1 MKFAFIGLGKM
12 GGGLCK
18 HLLAGGGRV
27 RVYDI
32 VPAAVE
38 KFVQLGAEAARDA
51 KDAAADADAVIT
63 SLPLPTDLENL
74 LLGDAGIFT
83 AMKKGATLIDIST
96 IDPGSA
102 RRFTQSAEE
111 RGLFFLA
118 CPLGKGPAQ
127 ADAGEAPIFAGGR
140 KEIYEKFKGWLEKMG
155 KPVFYLG
162 DVEQSTAF
170 KLITNLI
177 GMTNVLV
184 MAEGVRLSQKMRID
198 KEVFL
203 EACRETGAFSYQ
215 MQVRAPW
222 LYAEDFTPR
231 FSVKLAHK
239 DVRLGV
245 EMARSVQQACPNFTS
260 ALASFAEAIA
270 QGFGDEDCLAAVKVL
285 K

>member
-12 GGGLCK
+12 GGGVCK
-18 HLLAGGGRV
+18 NLLANGGKV
-27 RVYDI
+27 RVYDL
-32 VPAAVE
+32 VPDAVE
-38 KFVQLGAEAARDA
+38 KFVKLGAQAATDARDA
-51 KDAAADADAVIT
+51 AAEADAVIT
-63 SLPLPTDLENL
+63 SLPLPTDMERL
-74 LLGDAGIFT
+74 LLGDSGIFRI
-83 AMKKGATLIDIST
+83 MKKGATLIDVST
-96 IDPGSA
+96 IDPASA

-111 RGLFFLA
+111 HGLFFLA

-162 DVEQSTAF
+162 DVEQSAAF

-184 MAEGVRLSQKMRID
+184 MAEGIRLAQKMNIG
-198 KEVFL
+198 KEIFL
-203 EACRETGAFSYQ
+203 EACKETGAFSYQ

-222 LYAEDFTPR
+222 LYAEDFAAR
-231 FSVKLAHK
+231 FAVKLAHK
-239 DVRLGV
+239 DLRLGV
-245 EMARSVQQACPNFTS
+245 EMAQSAQQACPNFVS
-260 ALASFAEAIA
+260 ALASYAEAIA
-270 QGFGDEDCLAAVKVL
+270 QGLGDEDCLAAVKVL